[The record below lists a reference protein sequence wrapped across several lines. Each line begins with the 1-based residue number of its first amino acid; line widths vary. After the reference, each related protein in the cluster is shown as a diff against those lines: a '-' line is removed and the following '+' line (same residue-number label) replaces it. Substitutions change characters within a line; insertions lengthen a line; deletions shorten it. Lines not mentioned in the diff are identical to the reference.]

1 MSDPA
6 ADRRPPTGL
15 QAWFARAPRYLFR
28 WRLGRLLGN
37 RFCLLVHTGRT
48 SGLPREVVLEVC
60 EHDPAT
66 GSVTVASGFGR
77 RSQWFRN
84 ILADP
89 AVTIQ
94 VGGRPRTPA
103 TAQVLPPQ
111 ESGEAMARYAA
122 AHPRS
127 ARAIVRMLKLDPD
140 GGAGDYEQIARQH
153 IPFVRFT
160 PAGSA
165 SDPG

>member
-1 MSDPA
+1 MSESA
-6 ADRRPPTGL
+6 AGRRPPTGL
-15 QAWFARAPRYLFR
+15 QARFARAPRYLFR
-28 WRLGRLLGN
+28 WKLGRLLGN

-84 ILADP
+84 ILAQP

-94 VGGRPRTPA
+94 VGGRPPTPA
-103 TAQVLPPQ
+103 TAEVLPPQ
-111 ESGEAMARYAA
+111 ESGRAMARYAA

-127 ARAIVRMLKLDPD
+127 AGSIVRMLGLDPD
-140 GGAGDYEQIARQH
+140 RDGGYEQIAREH
-153 IPFVRFT
+153 IPFVRLT
-160 PAGSA
+160 PTSR
-165 SDPG
+165 